1 MSKYL
6 TLFSFCLVLLSCG
19 SGKKAANNFHG
30 SHFTWDN
37 ANVYFLL
44 TDRFYNA
51 DKSNDFQHPVPPA
64 PYRGYMGGDIKGIT
78 AKINEGYF
86 EKLGINA
93 IWMTPLLQN
102 IDGYVDEGTGLSY
115 GFHGYWIKD
124 WTKIDP
130 RLGTEDDV
138 REMVKAAHKKGIRIL
153 MDAVINHTGP
163 VTPTDPQWSDD
174 WVRTEPNCT
183 YKDYKT
189 TIECTLVK
197 NLPDIKTESKKE
209 VGIPIALSEKWKK
222 EGRYDQEVKELD
234 DFFKRTGY
242 PRLPYFYIIKWLTD
256 LIRDFGIDG
265 FRVDTAK
272 HTEENVWKDLEIESS
287 KAFEDWKKQNPKD
300 KLDDEPFFMVGEV
313 YNYYVGS
320 GRWFDF
326 GDRKVDYFDNGFH
339 SLINFD
345 FKYDANKTY
354 SELFN
359 KYANALGTDL
369 QGKSV
374 MNYISSHDD
383 GGPFDKERKR
393 TYESATKLL
402 LTPGQ
407 AQIYYGDE
415 SARSL
420 TVAANGDAT
429 LRSFMNWDEIHL
441 ESNKALGRHWQKLGQ
456 FRKNHPSVGA
466 GQNTDLGNNVF
477 GRTYQKEQYTDK
489 VVIAVDQKKG
499 PKIIPTGSLFED
511 GQYVVDYYSE
521 TSAQVLKGKVVIN
534 SPYEIVLLEN
544 NSNKL
549 LSKK

>member
-19 SGKKAANNFHG
+19 SGKKLSDDASG

-51 DKSNDFQHPVPPA
+51 DKTNDFKHPVPPA

-138 REMVKAAHKKGIRIL
+138 REMVKAAHKKGIRII

-163 VTPTDPQWSDD
+163 VTPTDPQWSND
-174 WVRTEPNCT
+174 WVRTEPTCT

-209 VGIPIALSEKWKK
+209 VDIPVALAEKWKK

-272 HTEENVWKDLEIESS
+272 HTEENVWKDLSIESA

-300 KLDDEPFFMVGEV
+300 KMDDQPFFMVGEV

-441 ESNKALGRHWQKLGQ
+441 ESNKALARHWQKLGQ

-466 GQNTDLGNNVF
+466 GQNTDIGKNIF
-477 GRTYQKEQYTDK
+477 GRTYKKGQYTDK

-499 PKIIPTGSLFED
+499 PKIIPIGALFED
-511 GQYVVDYYSE
+511 GQYVVDHYSE
-521 TSAQVLKGKVVIN
+521 TSAQVIKGKVVIN

>member
-1 MSKYL
+1 MYKFFIL
-6 TLFSFCLVLLSCG
+6 MTICLVLNSCG
-19 SGKKAANNFHG
+19 SGKKALDGTGAP
-30 SHFTWDN
+30 HFTWDN

-86 EKLGINA
+86 DKLGIDA

-102 IDGYVDEGTGLSY
+102 IEGYVDEGTGISY
-115 GFHGYWIKD
+115 GFHGYWTKD
-124 WTKIDP
+124 WTKIDT

-163 VTPTDPQWSDD
+163 VTPTDPQWSND

-209 VGIPIALSEKWKK
+209 VTIPVALAEKWKK

-234 DFFKRTGY
+234 AFFKRTGY
-242 PRLPYFYIIKWLTD
+242 PRLPYYYIIKWLTD
-256 LIRDFGIDG
+256 LIREFGIDG
-265 FRVDTAK
+265 FRVDTVK

-300 KLDDEPFFMVGEV
+300 KLDDQPFFMVGEV
-313 YNYYVGS
+313 YNYYIGA

-326 GDRKVDYFDNGFH
+326 GDQKVDYFDNGFH

-359 KYANALGTDL
+359 KYAHILGKDL

-393 TYESATKLL
+393 TFESATKLL

-407 AQIYYGDE
+407 SQIYYGDE

-420 TVAANGDAT
+420 SVAANGDAT
-429 LRSFMNWDEIHL
+429 LRSFMNWDEHYQ
-441 ESNKALGRHWQKLGQ
+441 EANKSLIKHWQKLGQ
-456 FRKNHPSVGA
+456 FRKNHPAVGA
-466 GQNTDLGNNVF
+466 GQNIDYGHNVY
-477 GRTYQKEQYTDK
+477 GRTYKKDKYTDH

-499 PKIIPTGSLFED
+499 PKIIQTGTHFAE
-511 GQYVVDYYSE
+511 GQFVMDRYSE
-521 TSAQVLKGKVVIN
+521 ISAQVKNGKVVIN
-534 SPYEIVLLEN
+534 SPYDIVLLESI
-544 NSNKL
+544 SNKL
-549 LSKK
+549 LSNK